1 MIQLSKNQTTNTVAV
16 LPDTEITGTIV
27 GLRFS
32 GSQDYNRN
40 TASFDGDLIS
50 NFDNTDW
57 AIAQISGSTLPS
69 ASGLYTFDVIRIITS
84 GPAIW
89 NTFNEQWQLA
99 DTPWDDAM
107 YFELGEQLTTV
118 RAYNSGSDV
127 PVFTQYQSPN
137 ENGFYTT
144 YLG

>member
-1 MIQLSKNQTTNTVAV
+1 MIQTSKNQITNTVAV
-16 LPDTEITGTIV
+16 LPDTPVTGTIV

-32 GSQDYNRN
+32 GSQDYDRN
-40 TASFDGDLIS
+40 AVYFDGDLIS
-50 NFDNTDW
+50 NFDNTNW
-57 AIAQISGSTLPS
+57 AISQITGSTLPS
-69 ASGLYTFDVIRIITS
+69 ASGFYTLDVYRIVAK

-89 NTFNEQWQLA
+89 NTFNTEWEMA
-99 DTPWDDAM
+99 NTPWDSAT
-107 YFELGEQLTTV
+107 YFELGEVLTTV

-137 ENGFYTT
+137 ENGAYTT

>member
-69 ASGLYTFDVIRIITS
+69 ASGLYTFDVIRIIAS

>member
-16 LPDTEITGTIV
+16 LPDTEITGAIV

-40 TASFDGDLIS
+40 STYFDGDLIS

-69 ASGLYTFDVIRIITS
+69 ASGLYTFDVIRIIAS
-84 GPAIW
+84 GPAPTLLKPITD
-89 NTFNEQWQLA
+89 NADINVGVAYQINEYDLGGRSE
-99 DTPWDDAM
+99 
-107 YFELGEQLTTV
+107 FEDFLKSRTTALKIV
-118 RAYNSGSDV
+118 SLN
-127 PVFTQYQSPN
+127 
-137 ENGFYTT
+137 
-144 YLG
+144 